1 MSLIATDNKSI
12 VVGLGITG
20 LSCVRYL
27 KSKGHSVEVV
37 DSRENPP
44 GLDSCSAEFPNVQ
57 VHCGSFDVDLLSS
70 AAQLIVSPGVAISE
84 PAIKEAQRRGVRVTG
99 DVDLFSQLANAPVI
113 AITGSNGKSTVTTL
127 VAEMAKQAGIKVAVG
142 GNLGTPV
149 LDLLDEDVE
158 LYVVELSSF
167 QLETTQQLNALAAT
181 ILNISEDHMDRY
193 SSKLA
198 YLQAKQKIFKGCRYV
213 IVNEDDVLS
222 QPLMVEGMKAIRF
235 GVAKPDIQKFSTIKE
250 GDKTFICHGFETL
263 VNVDDVAIKG
273 THNISNA
280 LAALSLGHAAGFGM
294 NAMVEALK
302 QYTGLEHRCQWVRR
316 LDGVDYINDSKGTN
330 VGATVTAVAS
340 LGCASSGKVVL
351 IAGGEGKGADFSVLR
366 EPVLAYARCVILF
379 GRDADKIES
388 DLGGVVSILKVN
400 SLSEAV
406 IEAKKTAQTGDTV
419 LMSPACASF
428 DMFRN
433 FEERGDVFVTAVKQ
447 L

>member
-37 DSRENPP
+37 DSRTNPP
-44 GLDSCSAEFPNVQ
+44 GLDLCRAEFPNVK
-57 VHCGSFDVDLLSS
+57 VHCGPFDADFLSL
-70 AAQLIVSPGVAISE
+70 ATQLVVSPGVAISE
-84 PAIKEAQRRGVRVTG
+84 PAIEEAQRRGVRVTG
-99 DVDLFSQLANAPVI
+99 DVDLFSQLTSAPVI

-127 VAEMAKQAGIKVAVG
+127 VAEMARQAGIKVAVG

-149 LDLLDEDVE
+149 LDLLDENIE
-158 LYVVELSSF
+158 LYIVELSSF
-167 QLETTQQLNALAAT
+167 QLETTHQLNALAAT

-198 YLQAKQKIFKGCRYV
+198 YLQAKQKVFKGCRYV

-222 QPLMVEGMKAIRF
+222 GPLMVEGMKAVRF
-235 GVAKPDIQKFSTIKE
+235 GVAKPDIGKFSTIKE
-250 GDKTFICHGFETL
+250 SDKTFICHGFERL
-263 VNVDDVAIKG
+263 IDVDDVAIKG

-280 LAALSLGHAAGFGM
+280 LAALSLGHAAGIDMGSM
-294 NAMVEALK
+294 LKALK
-302 QYTGLEHRCQWVRR
+302 QYTGLAHRCQWVRNI
-316 LDGVDYINDSKGTN
+316 DGVDYINDSKGTN
-330 VGATVTAVAS
+330 VGATLTALES
-340 LGCASSGKVVL
+340 FGLSSAGKVLL
-351 IAGGEGKGADFSVLR
+351 IAGGEGKGADFSSLR
-366 EPVLAYARCVILF
+366 EPVLAYGRCVILF
-379 GRDADKIES
+379 GADADKIES
-388 DLGGVVSILKVN
+388 CLGGVAPVLKVS
-400 SLSEAV
+400 SLEEA
-406 IEAKKTAQTGDTV
+406 ILEAKKTAQSGDTV

-433 FEERGDVFVTAVKQ
+433 FEERGDVFVKLVKQ